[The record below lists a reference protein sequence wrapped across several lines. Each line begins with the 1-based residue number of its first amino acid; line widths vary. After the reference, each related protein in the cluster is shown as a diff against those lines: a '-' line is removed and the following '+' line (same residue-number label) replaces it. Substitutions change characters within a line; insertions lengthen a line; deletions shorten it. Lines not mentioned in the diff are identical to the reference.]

1 MLKDLRRLL
10 RAYRAPQQPAR
21 CEPLAAPPPRDAH
34 GRPLVSI
41 VTIVLN
47 RRGSLPRTIDSVR
60 AQTYPNIEYIV
71 LDGGSTDGTVDVIKS
86 NLDRIDRWRSARD
99 GGLYEA
105 LNEGVRQARGEFVQF
120 VHSDDWLEPRQIE
133 HAVEM
138 ATVSHADFVHGDLML
153 HLETGESVRVPGA
166 QDWATLRPREFPAI
180 RHPTVLARR
189 SLYERIGLF
198 RTDMR
203 IASDFDWLWRA
214 ARAGAVAVYD
224 PRVMS
229 HMAEGGVSTK
239 RQKLCLSEYVVL
251 TATLPDIPRGICRGY
266 AYLLVTNG
274 MPFALVR
281 RPMAIA
287 RAAARRAVSL
297 VRRALSLAWRM
308 LRRALSLAKRLLR
321 ACVVG
326 TPLESPARRAWQR
339 LRGVPPEPA
348 PAVVEFPMLAAF
360 ARARDAGTA
369 LGDAD
374 VLRIIELSR
383 GKRSARVHGSDEAVA
398 HARAALAEAG
408 CALAATDDAH
418 ADLELMLEPDAAG
431 SVRVRVVR

>member
-166 QDWATLRPREFPAI
+166 QDWAALRPREFPAI
-180 RHPTVLARR
+180 RASSPR
-189 SLYERIGLF
+189 S
-198 RTDMR
+198 
-203 IASDFDWLWRA
+203 RA
-214 ARAGAVAVYD
+214 ARRRT
-224 PRVMS
+224 PRTR
-229 HMAEGGVSTK
+229 GVSRSTF
-239 RQKLCLSEYVVL
+239 L
-251 TATLPDIPRGICRGY
+251 A
-266 AYLLVTNG
+266 
-274 MPFALVR
+274 
-281 RPMAIA
+281 A
-287 RAAARRAVSL
+287 RAAWRRARSRSAAPSSRARR
-297 VRRALSLAWRM
+297 R
-308 LRRALSLAKRLLR
+308 
-321 ACVVG
+321 
-326 TPLESPARRAWQR
+326 
-339 LRGVPPEPA
+339 
-348 PAVVEFPMLAAF
+348 
-360 ARARDAGTA
+360 
-369 LGDAD
+369 
-374 VLRIIELSR
+374 
-383 GKRSARVHGSDEAVA
+383 
-398 HARAALAEAG
+398 
-408 CALAATDDAH
+408 
-418 ADLELMLEPDAAG
+418 
-431 SVRVRVVR
+431 